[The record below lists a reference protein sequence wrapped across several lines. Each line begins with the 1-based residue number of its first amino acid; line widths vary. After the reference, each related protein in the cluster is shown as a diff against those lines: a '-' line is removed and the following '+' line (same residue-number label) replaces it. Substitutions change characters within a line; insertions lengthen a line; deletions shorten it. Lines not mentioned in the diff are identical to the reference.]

1 MRPSQKILSNIIYS
15 LTTCSPYIIFFIKH
29 STFLSIYFG
38 PFIIYLCGT
47 SNLFPYL
54 FSLLP
59 RTRHSTVS
67 SPNNAG
73 PQYFER
79 PLGICP
85 TTSLSKPFK
94 TFTANLSWRF
104 LDYVVVANFSA
115 SIGIQIFYIY
125 MMPSNVTSKFRKIW
139 STNFCPSHIQIKFT
153 ITVLK
158 YSKLK
163 MQNKLFKIRTL
174 NGYLNIQIW
183 IQFSEQKKTKING
196 KVIHNVKIELR
207 TLKSYTKNVSWLI

>member
-1 MRPSQKILSNIIYS
+1 MVLLQYIYVG
-15 LTTCSPYIIFFIKH
+15 LPTYFHICFLFFEE
-29 STFLSIYFG
+29 
-38 PFIIYLCGT
+38 
-47 SNLFPYL
+47 
-54 FSLLP
+54 P
-59 RTRHSTVS
+59 RIPVS
-67 SPNNAG
+67 SHNNAG
-73 PQYFER
+73 PQYFKR
-79 PLGICP
+79 SLGICP
-85 TTSLSKPFK
+85 TTSLSFK

-163 MQNKLFKIRTL
+163 TQNKLFKIRTL

-207 TLKSYTKNVSWLI
+207 TLKSYTKNLSWLI